1 MSKLITMYIYTT
13 LRRLLPIALLMLLL
27 RVCPAA
33 PAQNND
39 FVWLEGEA
47 PAAVNI
53 KPNISGWGHKEF
65 LSGEQWL
72 QVSVDA
78 DKVDKEV
85 PAEGVHLTYDF
96 NIKTAGS
103 YEVWNRIGYEF
114 VRSPFDWCIDNA
126 DWIRINPD
134 DLTTDLME
142 LQNWNEVAWI
152 KMGAMQLTP
161 GPHKLEIRLPRT
173 KDDKGK
179 TARILYASDALCLT
193 AGPFSP
199 NGKYRPNEDGRDAA
213 DVEAAQKVFRLPEP
227 TSTAARSSVALNGQW
242 EVCRCDEQLPGET
255 AAPIKDFPAQP
266 HWKAIAVPG
275 DKMQRPE
282 LVMAHRLWYR
292 TRVEVPS
299 GAARRS
305 FHLVFPQN
313 NLNTTVYV
321 NGVYC
326 GFNKNPYAHFEIDV
340 TKAVKP
346 GVNEVWVGIKD
357 AYYGYSANPK
367 NPMKLRKMFN
377 LPLDWSHNGFQDLAY
392 PVWNAFQSGILV
404 TPEFVAAGPV
414 YTSDAYCRPSVAHKE
429 LAVDVTV
436 TNPGSAAAMGE
447 VLCEAV
453 DPKTGTVEK
462 ALAAKSFT
470 VAAGAEQIVTVADRW
485 ENPKL
490 WWPDAPHMYTLRT
503 TLKVDGKPVDM
514 QETPFGFRE
523 WTIEGINFK
532 LNGIVFHGYHDGVMG
547 DTPESWLA
555 FYRKN
560 HEQMMR
566 FWGTSFLGMSPDAA
580 LDWFDRSG
588 VVVRRQG
595 MLDGEA
601 IGYNA
606 IENDPDLKKLY
617 NSEIKMDLMN
627 NWRDQ
632 MVAQVKGERNHPS
645 VMIWSIENE
654 WLYINCINLYGGLMD
669 RFEEAVLKT
678 SDAVRAADP
687 TRPTM
692 SDGGAA
698 NKDQSMPVHGNH
710 YVFADRGYGQYP
722 GLAYE
727 ANPTGGGR
735 GRWTWDQKRPRFLG
749 EDYFANGINPFDYAY
764 FGGEE
769 TFQGKAQSHHAA
781 SIIARM
787 LTEGYRW
794 AGYGAWD
801 LYMSES
807 DADGDYHNSYAPR
820 AVFCRQWDWT
830 FKSGQKVKRTFGIF
844 NDTHDEAP
852 LTFTWTLTVGGKKVG
867 GAGEYHVGPGLNEKF
882 DVTIPMPAVTERQE
896 GQLTLTLAAGGKPVF
911 KDVKA
916 VSVVNPV
923 VGGSWMV
930 DGNSNHAKLV
940 STNHQSPSTF
950 VFDPA
955 GSVVAFLKGNGIP
968 FTALT
973 SLKMLPATGKVLI
986 IGKDALDVAESA
998 SSRLAAY
1005 ASAGR
1010 SVIVLEQR
1018 NPLKYQALPAE
1029 MEPATNEGRT
1039 AFGEDMDHPVMRGL
1053 KQKDFF
1059 TWGDD
1064 EVVYRNAYLKPT
1076 RGGKSLVQCDNRLQ
1090 NTALAEIPAG
1100 NGLLLLSQLTIGEKL
1115 STNAVAQQLLLNL
1128 IDYGARYKL
1137 TYRPVAAAAQEI
1149 PLLAKTLDAV
1159 SLTYS
1164 KVSDPLQAIALPGS
1178 RIAVIAATPANL
1190 KTLAANT
1197 AKVNQFTQSG
1207 GWILF
1212 DGLTPEG
1219 LADYNKLVGY
1229 EHMIRPF
1236 TRERVTFPPSKNP
1249 LTAGLTTGDIV
1260 MHSGERIFNWTSDE
1274 YVASDIFSYVVDYDE
1289 VATFGKFSSD
1299 FLHNIVNGFVGAD
1312 GWPLIVDVP
1321 VTQNS
1326 IPFTLPRPEEITE
1339 FTWIG
1344 NTFYHPA
1351 TKVELIFDPKAGGSG
1366 DVVPFAVEPNNQPQT
1381 FTLNPS
1387 HKGKEITLRIAEWK
1401 KVSTQDIVGC
1411 DNIYLKAKRPA
1422 DFYKRVKP
1430 LLNIGAMM
1438 EYPQGKGGIVLC
1450 NLLFKEN
1457 ETVPENA
1464 VKKRT
1469 IFATLLRNLKAPFS
1483 GGKSIIAG
1491 ANLKYTPID
1500 ISKQATQ
1507 YRDERGWYGD
1517 KTFTFKD
1524 LPTGR
1529 QTFAGV
1535 TYQIYDFPTSPVPT
1549 AIMLAG
1555 QSVPNKLPDAVTG
1568 IPVHQKADA
1577 LFFLQTARIDQRR
1590 NNDEIRDKKQ
1600 YELARYVIHYA
1611 DGQTANVPV
1620 TSEIDV
1626 DDYRQQAPAAIPGAQ
1641 LAWVRSYPGTDFKA
1655 VAYAK
1660 QWNNPRPNVEITTID
1675 MVQGTDRRG
1684 VPALLA
1690 ITAAIANP

>member
-1 MSKLITMYIYTT
+1 MSPLSRCQLLVLI
-13 LRRLLPIALLMLLL
+13 LLLL
-27 RVCPAA
+27 RACPAA
-33 PAQNND
+33 RAADNAE

-47 PAAVNI
+47 PTAINV
-53 KPNISGWGHKEF
+53 KPNIAGWGHKEF

-72 QVSVDA
+72 QIAIDA
-78 DKVDKEV
+78 DKVDKEA
-85 PAEGVHLTYDF
+85 PAGGILLAYDF
-96 NIKTAGS
+96 NIKAAGN

-114 VRSPFDWCIDNA
+114 VRSPFEWRIDGSP
-126 DWIRINPD
+126 WGRIEPEQ
-134 DLTTDLME
+134 LTTDLME
-142 LQNWNEVAWI
+142 LANWNEVAWI
-152 KMGAMQLTP
+152 KMGAMPLSP
-161 GPHKLEIRLPRT
+161 GAHKLEIRLPKT

-179 TARILYASDALCLT
+179 TARVLYASDAICIH
-193 AGPFSP
+193 AGPFTP
-199 NGKYRPNEDGRDAA
+199 NSKFKPNEDDHDAQ

-227 TSTAARSSVALNGQW
+227 QGAARASVPLNGLW
-242 EVCRCDEQLPGET
+242 EVCRNDEQMPGET

-292 TRVEVPS
+292 TRVEVPQ
-299 GAARRS
+299 AAAGRS
-305 FHLVFPQN
+305 FYLVFPQN

-326 GFNKNPYAHFEIDV
+326 GFNKNPYARFAIDV
-340 TKAVKP
+340 TKGVKP

-357 AYYGYSANPK
+357 AYYGYSANPN
-367 NPMKLRKMFN
+367 NPMKLRKIFN
-377 LPLDWSHNGFQDLAY
+377 LPLDWPHNGFQDLAY
-392 PVWNAFQSGILV
+392 PIWGAFQSGILV
-404 TPEFVAAGPV
+404 TPEFVTAGPV
-414 YTSDAYCRPSVAHKE
+414 YANDVFCKPSVANKS
-429 LAVDVTV
+429 LTVDVSLS
-436 TNPGSAAAMGE
+436 NSGSGNASGE

-453 DPKTGTVEK
+453 DAKTGTVEK
-462 ALAAKSFT
+462 ALAVKSFT
-470 VAAGAEQIVTVADRW
+470 LAAGEEQVVQVSGAWD
-485 ENPKL
+485 NPKL

-503 TLKVDGKPVDM
+503 TVKMGGKPVDL

-523 WTIEGINFK
+523 WTIDGANFK
-532 LNGIVFHGYHDGVMG
+532 LNGVVFHGYHDGVLG
-547 DTPESWLA
+547 DTKEAWLA

-566 FWGTSFLGMSPDAA
+566 FWGTSYLGMSPDAA
-580 LDWFDRSG
+580 LDWFDQSG

-617 NSEIKMDLMN
+617 NSEIKMDLMA

-632 MVAQVKGERNHPS
+632 MVAQVMGERNHPS
-645 VMIWSIENE
+645 IMLWSIENE

-669 RFEEAVLKT
+669 QFEAAVLKT
-678 SDAVRAADP
+678 SQAVRAADP
-687 TRPTM
+687 TRATM
-692 SDGGAA
+692 SDGGGA

-710 YVFADRGYGQYP
+710 YTFADRGYGQYP
-722 GLAYE
+722 ALAYE
-727 ANPTGGGR
+727 INPTGGGR
-735 GRWTWDQKRPRFLG
+735 GRWVWDQKRPRFVG
-749 EDYFANGINPFDYAY
+749 EDYFANGINPFDFAY

-781 SIIARM
+781 SVIARM

-801 LYMSES
+801 LYMSEA

-830 FKSGQKVKRTFGIF
+830 FKSGQKVRRTFGIF
-844 NDTHDEAP
+844 NDTHDAAP
-852 LTFTWTLTVGGKKVG
+852 LTFAWTLTVGGKKVG
-867 GAGEYHVGPGLNEKF
+867 GGTSDHPVAPGQNEKF
-882 DVTIPMPAVTERQE
+882 DATIAMPTVTERQE
-896 GQLTLTLAAGGKPVF
+896 GQLTLLLTAGGKPLF
-911 KDVKA
+911 KDTKA
-916 VSVVNPV
+916 VSVLNTAPQHLDNE
-923 VGGSWMV
+923 GL
-930 DGNSNHAKLV
+930 AKL
-940 STNHQSPSTF
+940 TAQSVLVDDPSGA
-950 VFDPA
+950 V
-955 GSVVAFLKGNGIP
+955 GAFLKGNGIAY
-968 FTALT
+968 TALT
-973 SLKMLPATGKVLI
+973 SLKTLPTAGKVLI
-986 IGKDALDVAESA
+986 IGKDALDVAEST

-1010 SVIVLEQR
+1010 SVIVLEQK
-1018 NPLKYQALPAE
+1018 NPLRYQAIPAE

-1039 AFGEDMDHPVMRGL
+1039 AYGEDMDHPVMRGL

-1059 TWGDD
+1059 TWGAD

-1090 NTALAEIPAG
+1090 NTALVEVPVG
-1100 NGLLLLSQLTIGEKL
+1100 NGLLLLSQLTLGEKL
-1115 STNAVAQQLLLNL
+1115 NTNAVAQQLLLNL

-1137 TYRPVAAAAQEI
+1137 TFRPVAAVAQDS
-1149 PLLAKTLDAV
+1149 PQLARTLDSI
-1159 SLTYS
+1159 SLTYN
-1164 KVSDPLQAIALPGS
+1164 KASDPLQAISTPGS
-1178 RIAVIAATPANL
+1178 RIALVAATPANL
-1190 KTLAANT
+1190 KILAANT

-1207 GWILF
+1207 GWIVF
-1212 DGLTPEG
+1212 NGLTPEA
-1219 LADYNKLVGY
+1219 LSDYNKLVGY
-1229 EHMIRPF
+1229 NHMIRPF
-1236 TRERVTFPPSKNP
+1236 TRERVTFPATKNP

-1260 MHSGERIFNWTSDE
+1260 MHSGERIFNFTSDE

-1344 NTFYHPA
+1344 NAFYDLA

-1366 DVVPFAVEPNNQPQT
+1366 DTVSFAVEPNNQPQT
-1381 FTLNPS
+1381 FTLTPP
-1387 HKGKEITLRIAEWK
+1387 HRGQDITLRIAEWK
-1401 KVSTQDIVGC
+1401 KVSQQDIVGC
-1411 DNIYLKAKRPA
+1411 DNIYLKARRPT

-1450 NLLFKEN
+1450 NLLFKES
-1457 ETVPENA
+1457 EAVPENA
-1464 VKKRT
+1464 GKKRT

-1491 ANLKYTPID
+1491 ANLKYTPLD

-1517 KTFTFKD
+1517 KAFTFKD
-1524 LPTGR
+1524 LPVGR

-1549 AIMLAG
+1549 VLMLAG
-1555 QSVPNKLPDAVTG
+1555 PGVPNKLPDAVTG
-1568 IPVHQKADA
+1568 IPVNQKADA
-1577 LFFLQTARIDQRR
+1577 LFFLQSARIDQRR

-1620 TSEIDV
+1620 YSEIDV
-1626 DDYRQQAPAAIPGAQ
+1626 DDYRQQMPTAIPGAQ
-1641 LAWVRSYPGTDFKA
+1641 IAWTRPYPGTEFKA

-1660 QWNNPRPNVEITTID
+1660 QWNNPRPNVAIASID
-1675 MVQGTDRRG
+1675 LVYGNDRRG

-1690 ITAAIANP
+1690 ITAATANP